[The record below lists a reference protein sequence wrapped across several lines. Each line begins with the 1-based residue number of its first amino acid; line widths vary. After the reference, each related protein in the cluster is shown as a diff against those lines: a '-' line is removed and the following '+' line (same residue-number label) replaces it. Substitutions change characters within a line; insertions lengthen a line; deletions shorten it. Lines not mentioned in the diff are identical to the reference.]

1 VAQPAEN
8 PRPSSELQ
16 PSREVWTVDDLL
28 ELPDSNKYEILDGG
42 LFVSPMADPWHHRIA
57 DRIMIMLDQ
66 AAPPGWMAIREI
78 GVKVANGYLGPD
90 VAVLRPG
97 APMDTLAS
105 DPSLVALVVEVESKN
120 SRRYDRFVKPPL
132 YAEAGVESYWRVER
146 TADGPIVHLHQNGPG
161 GFVLE
166 QTVKTDERHV
176 ETLPFEIVLEP
187 ATWMR

>member
-1 VAQPAEN
+1 VAQPAETRQ
-8 PRPSSELQ
+8 PEPHLRPSQ
-16 PSREVWTVDDLL
+16 EVWTVDDLL
-28 ELPDSNKYEILDGG
+28 DLPEGPKYEILDGG

-57 DRIMIMLDQ
+57 DRIMILLDQ

-78 GVKVANGYLGPD
+78 GVAVPNGYLGPD

-97 APMDTLAS
+97 APMDALAT
-105 DPSLVALVVEVESKN
+105 DPSFVALVIEVESKH

-146 TADGPIVHLHQNGPG
+146 TAEGPIVHLHQNGPG

-166 QTVKTDERHV
+166 HTVKTDETYV
-176 ETLPFEIVLEP
+176 ETVPFEVVLEP

>member
-1 VAQPAEN
+1 VAQPAETRQ
-8 PRPSSELQ
+8 PEPHLRPSQ
-16 PSREVWTVDDLL
+16 EVWTVDDLL
-28 ELPDSNKYEILDGG
+28 NLPQGNKYEILDGG

-66 AAPPGWMAIREI
+66 AAPSGWMAIREI
-78 GVKVANGYLGPD
+78 GVEVPNGYLGPD
-90 VAVLRPG
+90 VVVLRPG
-97 APMDTLAS
+97 APMDAMAS
-105 DPSLVALVVEVESKN
+105 DPAFVALVVEVESKN

-166 QTVKTDERHV
+166 HTVKAG
-176 ETLPFEIVLEP
+176 ETSMVDVPFEVVLEP

>member
-1 VAQPAEN
+1 VAQPAES
-8 PRPSSELQ
+8 PKPSSGLH
-16 PSREVWTVDDLL
+16 PTRGVWTVDDLF
-28 ELPDSNKYEILDGG
+28 ELPEGNKYEILDGG

-66 AAPPGWMAIREI
+66 VAPPGWMAIREI
-78 GVKVANGYLGPD
+78 GVEVANGYLGPD

-97 APMDTLAS
+97 APMDALATS
-105 DPSLVALVVEVESKN
+105 PSFVTLVVEVESKN

-166 QTVKTDERHV
+166 HTVKTDETYA
-176 ETLPFEIVLEP
+176 ETVPFEVVLEP